1 MEAFSIPEPPRRGDG
16 ARSGCLYDRRRLDGL
31 TFMPVDPRWKYMKHS
46 GAKVLDVLGSRRM
59 AVATLATI
67 TGFYYLFVAFTN
79 CVDTDTNRNGVA
91 AVLSM
96 KSTIHTP
103 GTDWRAITDSNVALV
118 AYILIVIWEFLIAF
132 VLLSGAAVWV
142 RVLTGRP
149 RRLRA
154 GLDVAVKLSSLGWT
168 MAMLL
173 FAGGFLTVAGEWFR
187 MWANDD
193 VNASSAALQNFLIA
207 AVGLI
212 LVHLPESPA
221 SQYSAVPGT
230 SSAQP
235 DSRGTV
241 EVAESARE

>member
-1 MEAFSIPEPPRRGDG
+1 MEP
-16 ARSGCLYDRRRLDGL
+16 SGTRI
-31 TFMPVDPRWKYMKHS
+31 
-46 GAKVLDVLGSRRM
+46 LDVVGSRRM
-59 AVATLATI
+59 ALAALATI

-79 CVDTDTNRNGVA
+79 CVDTDTNRNAVA

-96 KSTIHTP
+96 KSTIHNA
-103 GTDWRAITDSNVALV
+103 GTDWRAITNSSVALI

-132 VLLSGAAVWV
+132 VLLAAAAVWG

-154 GLDVAVKLSSLGWT
+154 GLDTAVKLSSLGWT

-173 FAGGFLTVAGEWFR
+173 FAGGFLTIAGEWFR
-187 MWANDD
+187 MWANKQ

-212 LVHLPESPA
+212 LVHLPDSNTPRDTPA
-221 SQYSAVPGT
+221 
-230 SSAQP
+230 
-235 DSRGTV
+235 
-241 EVAESARE
+241 

>member
-1 MEAFSIPEPPRRGDG
+1 MKL
-16 ARSGCLYDRRRLDGL
+16 SGTGI
-31 TFMPVDPRWKYMKHS
+31 
-46 GAKVLDVLGSRRM
+46 LDVVGSRRM
-59 AVATLATI
+59 AVAALATI

-79 CVDTDTNRNGVA
+79 CVDTKTNRNAVA

-96 KSTIHTP
+96 KSTIHNG
-103 GTDWRAITDSNVALV
+103 GTDWRAITNGNVALV

-132 VLLSGAAVWV
+132 VLLAAAATWV

-173 FAGGFLTVAGEWFR
+173 FLGGFLTVAGEWFR
-187 MWANDD
+187 MWANKE

-207 AVGLI
+207 GVGLV
-212 LVHLPESPA
+212 LVHLPETTTSRDAPS
-221 SQYSAVPGT
+221 SQG
-230 SSAQP
+230 
-235 DSRGTV
+235 
-241 EVAESARE
+241 